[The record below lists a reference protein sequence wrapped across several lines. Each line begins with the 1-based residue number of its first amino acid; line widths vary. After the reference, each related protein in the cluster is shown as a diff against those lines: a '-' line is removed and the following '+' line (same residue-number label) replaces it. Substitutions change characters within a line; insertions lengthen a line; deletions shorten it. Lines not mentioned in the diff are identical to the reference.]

1 VLYYFSIMGSFFI
14 LTLLLIF
21 SLLAEMFHLSFLVF
35 LTLAF
40 VFLSISTSS
49 ITPSY
54 SLVSFLVSSLLLIV
68 GIFVVTH
75 SLFLFFVMYEL
86 SLLPVCLLILLLGYQ
101 PEKIRAMLFLLLYTV
116 VCSAP
121 LLYFSVTIATSLRL
135 CFSTLTPNACVLVCL
150 SFLVKSPMYTL
161 HIWLPKAHVEASI
174 VGSMLLAGV
183 ILKLGRYGLIMLS
196 PYLTISTSL
205 FVYLTLSGRVIC
217 SCICFR
223 C

>member
-1 VLYYFSIMGSFFI
+1 MGSFFI

-21 SLLAEMFHLSFLVF
+21 SLLAEMFHL
-35 LTLAF
+35 
-40 VFLSISTSS
+40 
-49 ITPSY
+49 
-54 SLVSFLVSSLLLIV
+54 SFLVSSLLLIV

-150 SFLVKSPMYTL
+150 SFLVKSPIYTL
-161 HIWLPKAHVEASI
+161 HIWLPKAHTEAPLL
-174 VGSMLLAGV
+174 GSMLLAGV
-183 ILKLGRYGLIMLS
+183 MLKLGRYGLIVLS

-205 FVYLTLSGRVIC
+205 FVYLTLSGRVVC

>member
-1 VLYYFSIMGSFFI
+1 MLYYLFIVGPFFI
-14 LTLLLIF
+14 LTLLLSF
-21 SLLAEMFHLSFLVF
+21 SLLAEMSHLSFLVF

-40 VFLSISTSS
+40 VFLNISSLS

-68 GIFVVTH
+68 GIFVAAH

-86 SLLPVCLLILLLGYQ
+86 SLVPVCLLIVLLGYQ
-101 PEKIRAMLFLLLYTV
+101 PEKISAMLFLLLYTV

-121 LLYFSVTIATSLRL
+121 LLYFSVTISTSLRL

-150 SFLVKSPMYTL
+150 SFLVKSPIYSL
-161 HIWLPKAHVEASI
+161 HIWLPKAHTEAPLL
-174 VGSMLLAGV
+174 GSMLLAGV
-183 ILKLGRYGLIMLS
+183 MLKLGRYGLIVLS

-205 FVYLTLSGRVIC
+205 FVYLTLSGRVVC